1 MNSLQRERAY
11 NFTQRANYEEYVR
24 ITGQQPVL
32 NETYIR
38 QMAFW
43 VGFSHASGNRFQTN
57 PESKSA
63 MKNRM
68 APDIERPWGPGWYK
82 GEEFMHSKNYTGG
95 SEDRFDIYDHF
106 LYTKNI
112 SVW

>member
-82 GEEFMHSKNYTGG
+82 GKEFMHSKNYTGG